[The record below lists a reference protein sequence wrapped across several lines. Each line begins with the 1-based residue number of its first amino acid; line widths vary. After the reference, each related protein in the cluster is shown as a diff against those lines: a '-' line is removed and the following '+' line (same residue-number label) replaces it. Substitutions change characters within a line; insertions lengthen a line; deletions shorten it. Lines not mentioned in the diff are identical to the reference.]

1 MAPRKVA
8 QPRRTA
14 AYYRKNSAARKKKAA
29 YDTAYHSTPARKKYR
44 RDLQKTRRARGVA
57 GKGGNDMSHT
67 RSGKIVS
74 ENPSKN
80 RARKGKK

>member
-1 MAPRKVA
+1 MAPRKVNK
-8 QPRRTA
+8 PRRTA
-14 AYYRKNSAARKKKAA
+14 KYYQQNPDARKKKAA

-44 RDLQKTRRARGVA
+44 KKLQQTRRDRGIA
-57 GKGGNDMSHT
+57 GQGGNDMSHT
-67 RSGKIVS
+67 RSGRLVS